1 MESLIGL
8 LPFGLLALI
17 CPLAMLFMM
26 RGMMGGHGK
35 NEGHAASN
43 VEPDRAIATRLTAM
57 EQEIKRLRGELD
69 AGSSRVQTSAQAGSG
84 GRR

>member
-8 LPFGLLALI
+8 LPFWLLALV

-35 NEGHAASN
+35 NEGHAASSA
-43 VEPDRAIATRLTAM
+43 EPERAMAMRLAAM

-69 AGSSRVQTSAQAGSG
+69 AADRVGTAARAGND

>member
-8 LPFGLLALI
+8 LPFGLIALV

-26 RGMMGGHGK
+26 RGMMGGHG
-35 NEGHAASN
+35 EHGGHATSDTESDQAT
-43 VEPDRAIATRLTAM
+43 ATRLAAM
-57 EQEIKRLRGELD
+57 EREITGLRGELD
-69 AGSSRVQTSAQAGSG
+69 AANRVETALRSGSN

>member
-8 LPFGLLALI
+8 IPFALI
-17 CPLAMLFMM
+17 ALACPLAMLFMM

-43 VEPDRAIATRLTAM
+43 AEPDRAMATRLAAM
-57 EQEIKRLRGELD
+57 EREIKRLRGEHD
-69 AGSSRVQTSAQAGSG
+69 AADRVGAAARAGNE
-84 GRR
+84 GRT

>member
-8 LPFGLLALI
+8 LPFGLLALV

-35 NEGHAASN
+35 HESHARADA
-43 VEPDRAIATRLTAM
+43 EPDGPMATRVAAM

-69 AGSSRVQTSAQAGSG
+69 ADSNVQTGARAGSG